1 MIKGKIRRLNLSPE
15 TSNKPVEEI
24 NLLLDA
30 QEVIIHDAE
39 ENEEKHIQ
47 DYNEL
52 ESSFNGKYICAD
64 LMKETFPIYTKSIDS
79 RKRFSEVVHNSCA
92 CLAAEAFERQAKKM
106 HDEVLDNQNDRKK
119 CIFLT
124 GVPGAGKSYL
134 IQSIVFSGVLGDNI
148 MVYEGDITT
157 PSIKE
162 KMQLIKDLDMD
173 IMILVVN
180 PTLELAQAN
189 AIRRHF
195 EIGRGASSQTMARI
209 MSKLPNA
216 VRELSEEFDFTLGIF
231 NKKTN
236 YDTYSQVGFEHV
248 DTLEH
253 GTYDEILANLLQL
266 REELLPTIRE
276 EFEKKKLADEE
287 IVEDFE
293 KGRGR

>member
-1 MIKGKIRRLNLSPE
+1 MIKGKIRRLNNLTPE
-15 TSNKPVEEI
+15 ALNKTPEEVQRLI
-24 NLLLDA
+24 DA
-30 QEVIIHDAE
+30 QEFIINDAE
-39 ENEEKHIQ
+39 ENEELHIQ
-47 DYNEL
+47 KYNEL

-64 LMKETFPIYTKSIDS
+64 LMKETFPIYTESIES
-79 RKRFSEVVHNSCA
+79 RKRYSEVVHNSCA
-92 CLAAEAFERQAKKM
+92 CLAAEAFERQAKSP
-106 HDEVLDNQNDRKK
+106 DVEK

-134 IQSIVFSGVLGDNI
+134 IQSIVFSGVLGTNI
-148 MVYEGDITT
+148 MVYEGDVTT

-162 KMQLIKDLDMD
+162 KMQMLKDQGKD
-173 IMILVVN
+173 IMLLVVN

-216 VRELSEEFDFTLGIF
+216 VRELNEEFDLAVGIY

-236 YDTYSQVGFEHV
+236 YDTYDTVGMENIE
-248 DTLEH
+248 TLEH

-266 REELLPTIRE
+266 REELLPTIKE
-276 EFEKKKLADEE
+276 EFEKKNLADEE
-287 IVEDFE
+287 VVEEFE

>member
-1 MIKGKIRRLNLSPE
+1 MIKGKIRRLANLS
-15 TSNKPVEEI
+15 SEELI
-24 NLLLDA
+24 NA
-30 QEVIIHDAE
+30 QEFIINDAE
-39 ENEEKHIQ
+39 ENEELHIK

-52 ESSFNGKYICAD
+52 ESSYNGRYICSD
-64 LMKETFPIYTKSIDS
+64 LMKETFPIYTESIDS
-79 RKRFSEVVHNSCA
+79 RKKYSEVIHNSCA
-92 CLAAEAFERQAKKM
+92 CLAGEAFERQAK
-106 HDEVLDNQNDRKK
+106 DPSVDK

-134 IQSIVFSGVLGDNI
+134 IQSIIFSGLLGTDI

-162 KMQLIKDLDMD
+162 KMQLLKEQNKD

-180 PTLELAQAN
+180 PTLELAQEN

-216 VRELSEEFDFTLGIF
+216 VRELDQEFDLSVGIF

-236 YDTYSQVGFEHV
+236 YDTYNTVGIENV

-253 GTYDEILANLLQL
+253 GTYEEILDEFLRL
-266 REELLPTIRE
+266 REELLPVIRE
-276 EFEKKKLADEE
+276 EFEKKKLNEEE
-287 IVEDFE
+287 IVEDFNDSI
-293 KGRGR
+293 KRRG

>member
-1 MIKGKIRRLNLSPE
+1 MIKDKIRRLTNLTPE
-15 TSNKPVEEI
+15 ALNKTVEEVQELI
-24 NLLLDA
+24 NAENYIIEDA
-30 QEVIIHDAE
+30 V
-39 ENEEKHIQ
+39 ENEEEHIKN
-47 DYNEL
+47 YNEL
-52 ESSFNGKYICAD
+52 DSSFNGRYICSD
-64 LMKETFPIYTKSIDS
+64 LMKETFSIYTESIES
-79 RKRFSEVVHNSCA
+79 RKKYSEVIHNSCA
-92 CLAAEAFERQAKKM
+92 CLAAEAFERQVNNPEIKG
-106 HDEVLDNQNDRKK
+106 

-134 IQSIVFSGVLGDNI
+134 IQSIIFSGILGTDK

-162 KMQLIKDLDMD
+162 KMQMLKDHDKD

-216 VRELSEEFDFTLGIF
+216 IRELNEEFDLAVGIF

-236 YDTYSQVGFEHV
+236 HDTYNSIGIENI

-276 EFEKKKLADEE
+276 EFEKKKLAKHEKIEE
-287 IVEDFE
+287 FNKE
-293 KGRGR
+293 RGR

>member
-1 MIKGKIRRLNLSPE
+1 MITGKIRRLNLSPE
-15 TSNKPVEEI
+15 TSNKSAEEI
-24 NLLLDA
+24 SLLLDA

-39 ENEEKHIQ
+39 KNEEKHIL

-52 ESSFNGKYICAD
+52 ESSFNGRYICAD
-64 LMKETFPIYTKSIDS
+64 LMKETFSIYTRSIES
-79 RKRFSEVVHNSCA
+79 RKRYSEVVHNSCA
-92 CLAAEAFERQAKKM
+92 CLAAEAFERKAKEMSNENKN
-106 HDEVLDNQNDRKK
+106 ERKK

-162 KMQLIKDLDMD
+162 KMKLIKDLDMD

-180 PTLELAQAN
+180 PTLELAQSN

-209 MSKLPNA
+209 MSKLPGA
-216 VRELSEEFDFTLGIF
+216 IRELNNEFDFTLGIF
-231 NKKTN
+231 NKQSN

-266 REELLPTIRE
+266 REELLPSIRE
-276 EFEKKKLADEE
+276 EFEKKKLAEQEMVEE
-287 IVEDFE
+287 LE

>member
-1 MIKGKIRRLNLSPE
+1 MIKGKIRRLANLS
-15 TSNKPVEEI
+15 SEELI
-24 NLLLDA
+24 NA
-30 QEVIIHDAE
+30 QEFIINDAE
-39 ENEEKHIQ
+39 ENEELHIK

-52 ESSFNGKYICAD
+52 ESSYNGRYICSD
-64 LMKETFPIYTKSIDS
+64 LMKETFPIYTESIDS
-79 RKRFSEVVHNSCA
+79 RKKYSEVIHNSCA
-92 CLAAEAFERQAKKM
+92 CLAGEAFERQAK
-106 HDEVLDNQNDRKK
+106 DPSVDK

-134 IQSIVFSGVLGDNI
+134 IQSIIFSGLLGTDI

-162 KMQLIKDLDMD
+162 KMQLLKEQNKD

-180 PTLELAQAN
+180 PTLELAQEN

-216 VRELSEEFDFTLGIF
+216 VRELDQEFDLSVGIF

-236 YDTYSQVGFEHV
+236 YDTYNTVGIENV

-253 GTYDEILANLLQL
+253 GTYEEILDEFLRL
-266 REELLPTIRE
+266 REELLPVIRE
-276 EFEKKKLADEE
+276 EFEKKKLNEEE
-287 IVEDFE
+287 IVEDFNDNI
-293 KGRGR
+293 KRRG

>member
-1 MIKGKIRRLNLSPE
+1 MIKGKIRRLANLS
-15 TSNKPVEEI
+15 SEELI
-24 NLLLDA
+24 NA
-30 QEVIIHDAE
+30 QEFIINDAE
-39 ENEEKHIQ
+39 ENEELHIK
-47 DYNEL
+47 DYNKL
-52 ESSFNGKYICAD
+52 ESSYNGRYICSD
-64 LMKETFPIYTKSIDS
+64 LMKETFPIYTESIDS
-79 RKRFSEVVHNSCA
+79 RKKYSEVIHNSCA
-92 CLAAEAFERQAKKM
+92 CLAGEVFERQAK
-106 HDEVLDNQNDRKK
+106 DPSIDK

-134 IQSIVFSGVLGDNI
+134 IQSIIFSGLLGTDI

-162 KMQLIKDLDMD
+162 KMQLLKDQNKD

-180 PTLELAQAN
+180 PTLELAQEN

-216 VRELSEEFDFTLGIF
+216 VRELDQEFDLSVGIF

-236 YDTYSQVGFEHV
+236 YDTYNTVGIENV

-253 GTYDEILANLLQL
+253 GTYEEILDEFLHL
-266 REELLPTIRE
+266 REELLPVIRE
-276 EFEKKKLADEE
+276 EFEKKKLNEEE
-287 IVEDFE
+287 IVEDFNDSI
-293 KGRGR
+293 KRRG